1 MFKKILIANRGEI
14 ALRVIRTCKEMG
26 IKTVAVYSKAD
37 EESLHVRFADEAV
50 CIGPAAS
57 SESYLKIP
65 NIIAAAEITNADAI
79 HPGYG
84 FLSENSKFSRICA
97 EHDIKFIGASGDQID
112 KMGDKAT
119 AKETMKE
126 AGVPCVPGS
135 EGLLKDVAD
144 AKKIAK
150 KMGYPVMIKAT
161 AGGGGKGM
169 RAVMSEDKMEEL
181 FDSAVNEATAAFG
194 NGGMYMEKLIEEP
207 RHIEIQIVGDQYGK
221 ACHLSERDCSIQ
233 RRHQK
238 LTEETPSPFMTDKL
252 REAMGEAAVKA
263 AEYIK
268 YEGAGTIEFLVDKHR
283 KFYFMEMNTRIQ
295 VEHPITEQVIDYDL
309 IREQILVA
317 AGVPISG
324 KNYLPK
330 LHSIECRINAEDP
343 YNNFR
348 PSPGK
353 ITTLHTP
360 GGHGVRMDT
369 HVYSGYSIPPNYDS
383 MIAKLIT
390 TAQTREEAINKMKR
404 ALDEFVIEG
413 IKTTIPFHRQLM
425 DHPDYLAGNYTT
437 AFMNDWKMN
446 PPKED

>member
-14 ALRVIRTCKEMG
+14 ALRVIRTCREMG

-50 CIGPAAS
+50 CIGPAPS
-57 SESYLKIP
+57 SESYLKMP

-84 FLSENSKFSRICA
+84 FLSENAKFSNLCE
-97 EHDIKFIGASGDQID
+97 EHNIKFIGASGRMIDQ
-112 KMGDKAT
+112 MGDKAN
-119 AKETMKE
+119 AKSTMIA

-135 EGLLKDVAD
+135 EGVITDFEECEKLA
-144 AKKIAK
+144 IET
-150 KMGYPVMIKAT
+150 GYPVMLKAS

-169 RAVMSEDKMEEL
+169 RAVWKPENLKDAW
-181 FDSAVNEATAAFG
+181 DSARQESKAAFG
-194 NGGMYMEKLIEEP
+194 NDDMYMEKLIEEP
-207 RHIEIQIVGDQYGK
+207 RHIEIQIVGDSFGK
-221 ACHLSERDCSIQ
+221 ACHLSERDCSVQ

-238 LTEETPSPFMTDKL
+238 LTEETPSPFMTDEL
-252 REAMGEAAVKA
+252 REKMGDAAVRA
-263 AEYIK
+263 AEFIG
-268 YEGAGTIEFLVDKHR
+268 YEGAGTVEFLVDKHR
-283 KFYFMEMNTRIQ
+283 NFFFMEMNTRIQ
-295 VEHPITEQVIDYDL
+295 VEHPITEEVVNYDL

-324 KNYLPK
+324 RNYYPQ
-330 LHSIECRINAEDP
+330 LHAIECRINAEDP

-348 PSPGK
+348 PCPGK
-353 ITTLHTP
+353 IITLHTP

-369 HVYSGYSIPPNYDS
+369 HVYAGYTIPPNYDS
-383 MIAKLIT
+383 MIAKLIV

-425 DHPDYLAGNYTT
+425 DHPDYVAGNYTT
-437 AFMNDWKMN
+437 KFM
-446 PPKED
+446 EDFVMKS

>member
-50 CIGPAAS
+50 CIGPAPS
-57 SESYLKIP
+57 SESYLKMS

-84 FLSENSKFSRICA
+84 FLSENAKFSNLCE
-97 EHDIKFIGASGDQID
+97 EHNIKFIGASGRMIDQ
-112 KMGDKAT
+112 MGDKAN
-119 AKETMKE
+119 AKSTMIA

-135 EGLLKDVAD
+135 EGVIVDFEDCEKVA
-144 AKKIAK
+144 IET
-150 KMGYPVMIKAT
+150 GYPVMLKAS

-169 RAVMSEDKMEEL
+169 RAVWKPEDLKDAW
-181 FDSAVNEATAAFG
+181 DSARHESKAAFG
-194 NGGMYMEKLIEEP
+194 NDDMYMEKLIEEP
-207 RHIEIQIVGDQYGK
+207 RHIEIQIVGDSYGK
-221 ACHLSERDCSIQ
+221 ACHLSERDCSVQ

-238 LTEETPSPFMTDKL
+238 LTEETPSPFMTDEL
-252 REAMGEAAVKA
+252 REEMGTAAVKA

-268 YEGAGTIEFLVDKHR
+268 YEGAGTVEFLVDKHR
-283 KFYFMEMNTRIQ
+283 NFYFMEMNTRIQ
-295 VEHPITEQVIDYDL
+295 VEHPITEEVVNYDL

-324 KNYLPK
+324 KNYYPQ

-343 YNNFR
+343 FNNFR
-348 PSPGK
+348 PAPGK
-353 ITTLHTP
+353 VTTFHAP

-369 HVYSGYSIPPNYDS
+369 HVYAGYMIPPNYDS
-383 MIAKLIT
+383 MIAKLIV

-425 DHPDYLAGNYTT
+425 DHPDYVAGNYTT
-437 AFMNDWKMN
+437 KFM
-446 PPKED
+446 EDFIMQPEIN